1 MQPYF
6 LVYVRNDGTVSYN
19 FTHSKQILDIYRLLC
34 TGKNEPIQQLCDL
47 FNEETNNGL
56 NTSQY
61 ASLLA
66 EAIKAISG
74 TFKKKNLGML
84 SGSRNA
90 TIIPQE
96 KQIDG
101 ANKFELI
108 TWLVLK

>member
-1 MQPYF
+1 
-6 LVYVRNDGTVSYN
+6 
-19 FTHSKQILDIYRLLC
+19 
-34 TGKNEPIQQLCDL
+34 L

-56 NTSQY
+56 DTSQY
-61 ASLLA
+61 ADLLA
-66 EAIKAISG
+66 ESIKAITG

-96 KQIDG
+96 KQLDG